1 MAVVDFT
8 NNWKNILDKVQ
19 STLRTE
25 FKGTA
30 PVFIGRAD
38 ESAGTQYFRL
48 APIGSELTELAS
60 FSEQREFTIN
70 IFFYFDSKEIGKTEY
85 DHILRFV
92 SRTEALMHDN
102 VTLTLA
108 DSTTLFNCR
117 MESCLLDVGEPED
130 PYTVQW
136 EYLCSHVGN
145 TA

>member
-1 MAVVDFT
+1 MPVTFT

-25 FKGTA
+25 FGGSA
-30 PVFIGRAD
+30 PVFVGRAD
-38 ESAGTQYFRL
+38 DSAGTQYFRL
-48 APIGSELTELAS
+48 APVSSEITELYAHG
-60 FSEQREFTIN
+60 EQREFTIN
-70 IFFYFDSKEIGKTEY
+70 IFFYFDSKEIGSKEY

-102 VTLTLA
+102 IKMTLA
-108 DSTTLFNCR
+108 DSTTLFDCR
-117 MESCLLDVGEPED
+117 MDTCTLDVGEPED

-136 EYLCSHVGN
+136 EFICSHLGN

>member
-1 MAVVDFT
+1 MAVTFT

-25 FKGTA
+25 FGGSAK
-30 PVFIGRAD
+30 VFIGRED

-48 APIGSELTELAS
+48 EPASSELTELYVGG
-60 FSEQREFTIN
+60 EQREFTIN
-70 IFFYFDSKEIGKTEY
+70 IFFYFNNKEIGKKEY

-92 SRTEALMHDN
+92 SRAEALMHDN
-102 VTLTLA
+102 ITLTLS
-108 DSTTLFNCR
+108 DSTTLFDCR
-117 MESCLLDVGEPED
+117 MNSCALDVGEDED

-136 EYLCSHVGN
+136 EYLCSHLGN

>member
-1 MAVVDFT
+1 MAVTFT

-25 FKGTA
+25 FGGSA

-38 ESAGTQYFRL
+38 ESAGNQYFRL
-48 APIGSELTELAS
+48 EPASSELTELYAGG
-60 FSEQREFTIN
+60 EQREFTIN
-70 IFFYFDSKEIGKTEY
+70 MFFYFNSTEIGKKEY

-92 SRTEALMHDN
+92 SRAEALMHDN
-102 VTLTLA
+102 ITLTLA

-117 MESCLLDVGEPED
+117 MESCELDIGEED
-130 PYTVQW
+130 EPYTVQW
-136 EYLCSHVGN
+136 EYLCSHLGN

>member
-19 STLRTE
+19 STLRSE

-60 FSEQREFTIN
+60 FSEQRQFAIN
-70 IFFYFDSKEIGKTEY
+70 IFFYFDSQEIGKTEY

-108 DSTTLFNCR
+108 DSTTLFDCR
-117 MESCLLDVGEPED
+117 MNSCALDVGEPDD

>member
-1 MAVVDFT
+1 MAVTFT
-8 NNWKNILDKVQ
+8 NNWKNILDKIQ
-19 STLRTE
+19 STLRGE
-25 FKGTA
+25 FAGAA
-30 PVFIGRAD
+30 PVFIGRED

-48 APIGSELTELAS
+48 EPVGSSLTELAA

-70 IFFYFDSKEIGKTEY
+70 IFLYFDSKEIGKTEY

-108 DSTTLFNCR
+108 DSTTLFDCR
-117 MESCLLDVGEPED
+117 MNSCALDVGEPED

-136 EYLCSHVGN
+136 EYLCSHIGN
-145 TA
+145 VA